1 MAIKRIAGPGGF
13 AIRINM
19 QHDSSDFPPI
29 SAVGFGIKKPPIRH
43 QMLFVVHRENG
54 IRRRYIG
61 NVGI

>member
-13 AIRINM
+13 AIRIDM
-19 QHDSSDFPPI
+19 QHDSSDFSPI
-29 SAVGFGIKKPPIRH
+29 SAVGFGIEKSPIRH